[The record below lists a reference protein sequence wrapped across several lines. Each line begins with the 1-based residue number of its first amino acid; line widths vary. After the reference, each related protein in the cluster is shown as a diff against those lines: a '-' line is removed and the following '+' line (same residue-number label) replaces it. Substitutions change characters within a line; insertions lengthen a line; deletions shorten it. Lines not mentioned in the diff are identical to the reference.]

1 MTFQIPEDI
10 TVYTRQAA
18 EQMLAQ
24 ARAAYAETFALA
36 NADGGVNA
44 TTDMLDQMDALLR
57 FQADTTAYLATFA
70 VEPTTV
76 EGGDPSSGSVADRL
90 AQFTADAMPGI
101 ADVAVGQVQHTPEAT
116 PEQLSHLVASSGS
129 GRYDVGTHLT
139 QAQAAELFSDRLA
152 GMIGGKG
159 RSTSPIFTIRRHENA
174 EFAFQG
180 DRTDTEVMRAMT
192 DERRRFGEGGLVG
205 RMRDAKSLTA
215 SGGWCAV
222 STNDYTIR
230 SSYAFDGGLDVP
242 TAPAPRGGVNYYPE
256 LAFTTVYGGLT
267 GTNFNNL
274 TEAQVIAGATKTFV
288 EVGCPTPTELRL
300 GVTALGIITNL
311 LQIRA
316 LPEYSNEFV
325 SGAQIAMQEYLSV
338 LKIAAIQAGAT
349 AVNLAVAPWT
359 SDTSFYSQFMNAAR
373 LAARDTRAQKRMPRN
388 ATIELLAP
396 DWALDQVMADLSR
409 RPGLDDPYKS
419 EQWLLSQFAAANIR
433 PQFLRGY
440 QDAFSGVAAGPGA
453 AVPIVQY
460 PITLKFITYPA
471 GAWVCAE
478 LDVINLSTIYD
489 ATRLA
494 GNQRVELFQETGW
507 RMIPYLTGTRE
518 YTMTTCP
525 NGGVGNMHTI
535 ACS

>member
-1 MTFQIPEDI
+1 MEFQIPEDI
-10 TVYTRQAA
+10 TVYTQQAV
-18 EQMLAQ
+18 ERMLAE
-24 ARAAYAETFALA
+24 ARAAYSAAFAIA

-44 TTDMLDQMDALLR
+44 TTEMLDEMDALLR
-57 FQADTTAYLATFA
+57 FQVDATNYLATFA
-70 VEPTTV
+70 VEPTTT
-76 EGGDPSSGSVADRL
+76 EGTGEDTSVADRL
-90 AQFTADAMPGI
+90 ARFAAEAVPGI
-101 ADVAVGQVQHTPEAT
+101 ADVAIGQAQHTPEAT

-129 GRYDVGTHLT
+129 GRFEVGTRLT
-139 QAQAAELFSDRLA
+139 QAQAAELFADRLA
-152 GMIGGKG
+152 GMMGGRG
-159 RSTSPIFTIRRHENA
+159 RSTSPIFTIRRHQDA
-174 EFAFQG
+174 EFSFQG
-180 DRTDTEVMRAMT
+180 DRNDTQVMAALT
-192 DERRRFGEGGLVG
+192 DERRRFGDGGLIG
-205 RMRDAKSLTA
+205 HMMETRSLTA
-215 SGGWCAV
+215 SGGWCSV

-242 TAPAPRGGVNYYPE
+242 TAPAPRGGVNFYPE
-256 LAFTTVYGGLT
+256 LAFTTVYGGRT

-274 TEAQVIAGATKTFV
+274 TEAEVASGTTKTFV
-288 EVGCPTPTELRL
+288 EIGCPTPTELRL
-300 GVTALGIITNL
+300 GVTALGLITNL

-316 LPEYSNEFV
+316 LPEYSNEFM

-338 LKIAAIQAGAT
+338 LKIAAIQSGAT

-373 LAARDTRAQKRMPRN
+373 MAARDTRAQKRMPRN

-396 DWALDQVMADLSR
+396 DWALDQVLADLSR

-419 EQWLLSQFAAANIR
+419 EQWLLAQFAAANIR

-440 QDAFSGVAAGPGA
+440 LDAFSGVAAGPGA
-453 AVPIVQY
+453 ATPIVQY
-460 PITLKFITYPA
+460 PVTFKFITYPA